1 MSRRG
6 RRDDLHGVLVVD
18 KPAGVTSAQIVTLV
32 RRRMGMRP
40 VGHTGTLDP
49 LATGVLPVVM
59 GEGCKLV
66 SYLIAEDKGY
76 DAELELGIETD
87 TLDVDGAVTARAPEA
102 AAAVTEEALRAAL
115 RRFEGSIQ
123 QVPPMYSA
131 VKVDGRRLHKLAR
144 EGVEIER
151 EPRAVTVHAIELL
164 SFASPRARL
173 RIACSKG
180 TFVRT
185 LVADLGAALGCGA
198 HLTALRRTRSGA
210 FTLDQAV
217 PIDAITGSRYDVVPV
232 VPLPDVVALPRWTVP
247 EVLFRSLL
255 DGRLLAA
262 TSCIAHYDTQ
272 PSLAPDPDGPQVQ
285 LVTPAG
291 ALAAIARL
299 EGPNLRPIR
308 VFTYGL
314 TTLVPSA
321 NLARSNES
329 NP

>member
-32 RRRMGMRP
+32 RRRMGARP

-66 SYLIAEDKGY
+66 SYLIADDKGY
-76 DAELELGIETD
+76 EAELELGIETD
-87 TLDVDGAVTARAPEA
+87 TLDVEGQVTARNPEA
-102 AAAVTEEALRAAL
+102 AAAVTEAALRTAL
-115 RRFEGSIQ
+115 RRFEGPIR

-151 EPRAVTVHAIELL
+151 EAREVTVHAIELL
-164 SFASPRARL
+164 SFAPPRARF
-173 RIACSKG
+173 RVECSKG

-185 LVADLGAALGCGA
+185 LVADLGTVLGCGA

-217 PIDAITGSRYDVVPV
+217 PIETITGSRYDVVPV
-232 VPLPDVVALPRWTVP
+232 VELPAVVPLPAWTVP
-247 EVLFRSLL
+247 ESLFRSVL
-255 DGRLLAA
+255 DGRLLATA
-262 TSCIAHYDTQ
+262 HCTAHHDTSS
-272 PSLAPDPDGPQVQ
+272 SLPPAQDGQ
-285 LVTPAG
+285 LVKLLTPAG

-299 EGPNLRPIR
+299 EASNLRIIR